1 VEGVGGG
8 PVEAV
13 TVRALSA
20 DERRVLQLVA
30 RGRRESVSGTA
41 SDAEVV
47 LRLAERRCVR
57 ILPWDATHKTA
68 VLTELGEI
76 ALRLP

>member
-1 VEGVGGG
+1 MRV
-8 PVEAV
+8 
-13 TVRALSA
+13 LSA
-20 DERRVLQLVA
+20 EERRVLRMVS
-30 RGRRESVSGTA
+30 RGRSEAVSGTVA
-41 SDAEVV
+41 DVETVH
-47 LRLAERRCVR
+47 RLAERGCVR